1 MRLTLEATDPT
12 QDFIIHLYEN
22 KVRIVDAIES
32 PNGWLDLTL
41 EGSEINLLRVYTKW
55 WCESSVWTGIEDFDL
70 LTGKDD
76 GYGNE

>member
-1 MRLTLEATDPT
+1 MKLTLEATDPT

-41 EGSEINLLRVYTKW
+41 EGSEINLLRVYAKC
-55 WCESSVWTGIEDFDL
+55 WCEPAVWTNIKDFDL
-70 LTGKDD
+70 LIGKDN
-76 GYGNE
+76 GNGDE